1 MIAEKSK
8 YRIKNFCEPKDK
20 VLRLM
25 NRRMKMN
32 ELNLLK
38 QGDEQTFSSLI
49 ESVKLKLYKT
59 GMAILK
65 NDDDTCDAIQETL
78 MAAYQKFDTLRN
90 KEYFTTWIIRI
101 MINKCYDIIRKNKKV
116 VDINQ
121 KITDITSPYYEMY
134 CEESEVEQILNKID
148 SDLKVVAIL
157 YYYDDLSVS
166 EIAQTLNIPEGT
178 VKSRLSRARKSIS
191 EIYQLEEG
199 GE

>member
-1 MIAEKSK
+1 
-8 YRIKNFCEPKDK
+8 
-20 VLRLM
+20 
-25 NRRMKMN
+25 MN

-38 QGDEQTFSSLI
+38 QGDEQTFSTLI

-78 MAAYQKFDTLRN
+78 MAAYQKFDTLEN
-90 KEYFTTWIIRI
+90 KEFFNTWIIRI

-116 VDINQ
+116 TNINQ
-121 KITDITSPYYEMY
+121 KLMETADPYYEMY
-134 CEESEVEQILNKID
+134 CDESEVEDILNKLD
-148 SDLKVVAIL
+148 SDLKVVSIL
-157 YYYDDLSVS
+157 FYYDDLSIV
-166 EIAQTLNIPEGT
+166 EIAKILNIPEGT